1 MARRF
6 LEGFTIA
13 VEIANEAM
21 DFAMLSVYLQED
33 TTLFWISLLAISLTL
48 IARVCEVLRYIGKGL
63 VKPFKRWAFARAA
76 VVFVIEPSAGL
87 ELLEPTL
94 MTTKI
99 EKNKFGRITSSRAM
113 AQEIDRLIMD
123 SGVRASLIMVLSE
136 DIPELVTSL
145 AYLVRRGSEHKSAG
159 TLFYLSLFT
168 TTLHL
173 GQQLFNLYYVYGFRK
188 VNDFLL
194 ANASKTFDGLTFDEA
209 VTHAKEHRGVMTQ
222 LVFKG
227 CAYTGDEFRQLF
239 SLLTYTVTMVDLSHC
254 EVTDEAIASLAISC
268 PQLETITLVG
278 CNAVTGEGVRSLAQC
293 CPRLA
298 MVDCGFCSKVTDQAV
313 QSVVKSCRK
322 LDYLVLAGCVQ
333 ITDDGLNCLA
343 RYCPR
348 MATISLHNC
357 SSVTDEGVKSMVKA
371 TSKTS
376 SSFKTVDLGGCSKVT
391 DEGVKWVAAWC
402 PGLAVLI
409 LRECSEVTDEG
420 VGLLAAACPQLSYVN
435 LGGCIKVTDEG
446 VKSLAERCKSLAT
459 INLKGCEAV
468 TDSSLECIAASCPE
482 MATANLEGCGQVT
495 EGGVKHLEGRCQS
508 ISVSWDGG
516 V

>member
-1 MARRF
+1 MAKRF
-6 LEGFTIA
+6 FEAFTIA
-13 VEIANEAM
+13 MELSNETM
-21 DFAMLSVYLQED
+21 DFVMLSVYLRND
-33 TTLFWISLLAISLTL
+33 VTLFWISVLAISLTL
-48 IARVCEVLRYIGKGL
+48 AARICEILRYVGKGL
-63 VKPFKRWAFARAA
+63 VKPFKKWAFARAA
-76 VVFVIEPSAGL
+76 AVFVIEPSAGL

-94 MTTKI
+94 MTTKV

-136 DIPELVTSL
+136 DLPELVTSL
-145 AYLVRRGSEHKSAG
+145 AYLVRRGSEQESAG

-168 TTLHL
+168 TILHL
-173 GQQLFNLYYVYGFRK
+173 GQQVFHLYFVYKFQK

-194 ANASKTFDGLTFDEA
+194 ANASKSFDGLTFDEA
-209 VTHAKEHRGVMTQ
+209 VRHVKDHRGVMTQ

-227 CAYTGDEFRQLF
+227 RTYTGEEFRQLF

-254 EVTDEAIASLAISC
+254 EVTDKGIASLAESC
-268 PQLETITLVG
+268 PQLETVTLVG
-278 CNAVTGEGVRSLAQC
+278 CNAVTGEGVASLAKC

-298 MVDCGFCSKVTDQAV
+298 MVDFGFCSKVTDQAV
-313 QSVVKSCRK
+313 QSVAKSCRK

-333 ITDDGLNCLA
+333 ITDEGVNSLA
-343 RYCPR
+343 RHCPR

-357 SSVTDEGVKSMVKA
+357 SSVTDEGVESMVQA
-371 TSKTS
+371 TSRVG

-391 DEGVKWVAAWC
+391 DEGVKCVAACC

-420 VGLLAAACPQLSYVN
+420 VKRLAAACPQLSYVN
-435 LGGCIKVTDEG
+435 LGGCVKLTDEG
-446 VKSLAERCKSLAT
+446 IKSLAERCKDLAT
-459 INLKGCEAV
+459 INLKGCGAV
-468 TDSSLECIAASCPE
+468 TDRSLEYIAACCPG

-495 EGGVKHLEGRCQS
+495 EGGVKHLEGKCEG
-508 ISVSWDGG
+508 ISVSWG